1 MPNNKYLY
9 LSSINSPSAA
19 DFQVNLP
26 ENLIIQPYSEVRA
39 VSVRVNPNDNAVSIQ
54 KDVNDRLYIGID
66 FWNKVNQA
74 VPPLMVELNEGIYS
88 ITELMENIRDCIEH
102 DALRNFCFARGGL
115 SVTSNN
121 NILTFK
127 LSAMQMYGIPLAEVP
142 DGYIDEMDDYN
153 TTDYDLTNGDVVEAM
168 DLSKKRMVLED
179 TIYGLDISHDAEE
192 SQRAYFCTAGIVQGL
207 VNYDIEEGGNSKA
220 NAPKTAYFEIDTSEM
235 EENDKI
241 YITCGQ
247 FRDEDIY
254 NEAES
259 KRPFR
264 VGQLQCDV
272 DNLAEDDEGRLNIY
286 TSNNGLFYLK
296 ITDGGITFVRPR
308 LDITT
313 GEYHIVVDHILDM
326 TPNAKLTIAITE
338 FEQYKDADK
347 IDASFYNIEV
357 DETVNDGAD
366 YENLIS
372 EQNYKA
378 QPFAA
383 VQYQNEDV
391 ERKKRYLVEYD
402 SANDIEV
409 LASFAMDDEED
420 RDGRAFNR
428 HTGTFVKAQS
438 LNTNLNTPFTVFVNV
453 DPTEPNAISS
463 NAINNFAQYTNFVD
477 NEKSISNTTYEY
489 NEKAP
494 NAGPM
499 MGYEENNG
507 IDFVGNSF
515 GTGIVFS
522 GAVEFEEQIFP
533 QYYLDIPT
541 LPLGNLSAN
550 YLQGR
555 KNTFICPIDLQA
567 NDNNVDLYTS
577 QLYTMNYNQLTNSY
591 PLNINTMK
599 IRICNIDGSV
609 AQGINKETI
618 VCLEIRDNPDIKND
632 QMIVALRGIEQNYT
646 PGSQTG
652 NFIKDQ

>member
-39 VSVRVNPNDNAVSIQ
+39 VSVRVNPNDNAVSIEEG
-54 KDVNDRLYIGID
+54 VNDRFYIGID
-66 FWNKVNQA
+66 YWNKINQA
-74 VPPLMVELNEGIYS
+74 VPPLMVELHEGVYS
-88 ITELMENIRDCIEH
+88 ITQLSENIKEIIET
-102 DALRNFCFARGGL
+102 DTLRNFCFARGGL
-115 SVTSNN
+115 AVTSNN

-142 DGYIDEMDDYN
+142 DGYIDEMEDPNNGEY
-153 TTDYDLTNGDVVEAM
+153 TLTNNEVVK
-168 DLSKKRMVLED
+168 DINISKERMSLEN
-179 TIYGLDISHDAEE
+179 TIYGLDISHDAND
-192 SQRAYFCTAGIVQGL
+192 SQRTYFCSAGIVQGL
-207 VNYDIEEGGNSKA
+207 VNYDIEAGGNSKA
-220 NAPKTAYFEIDTSEM
+220 NAPITAYFEIDTSEM
-235 EENDKI
+235 DAFDEMF
-241 YITCGQ
+241 ITCGQ

-264 VGQLQCDV
+264 MGQLQCDV
-272 DNLAEDDEGRLNIY
+272 DDLAEAAEGRLNIN
-286 TSNNGLFYLK
+286 TSNNGLFYLNIK
-296 ITDGGITFVRPR
+296 QNSVFFCRPR
-308 LDITT
+308 LDIESGSYDIETDT
-313 GEYHIVVDHILDM
+313 IGY
-326 TPNAKLTIAITE
+326 TAGAKLKIE
-338 FEQYKDADK
+338 VSEYEQYKDADK
-347 IDASFYNIEV
+347 IAASFYHIDV
-357 DETVNDGAD
+357 DATTDDGAN
-366 YENLIS
+366 YTNLIS

-383 VQYQNEDV
+383 VQYQNKDV

-409 LASFAMDDEED
+409 LASFAMDDDED

-428 HTGTFVKAQS
+428 HTGTFVKTQS
-438 LNTNLNTPFTVFVNV
+438 LNTNLNTPFTVFVSV
-453 DPTEPNAISS
+453 DPTEPNGISS
-463 NAINNFAQYTNFVD
+463 NAIDNFASVTDFLD
-477 NEKSISNTTYEY
+477 DEKPITNTTYEW

-494 NAGPM
+494 IAGDM
-499 MGYEENNG
+499 LGYEENNG
-507 IDFVGNSF
+507 IDFAENSF

-522 GAVEFEEQIFP
+522 GSVDFEEQIFP

-567 NDNNVDLYTS
+567 NDNNIDLYTS

-609 AQGINKETI
+609 AKGINKDTI

-652 NFIKDQ
+652 DFRKDQ